1 MRRLCRRFRLQT
13 DQGRYPMNSETIL
26 TSNGWS
32 HASAQWRNTNLNSKH
47 DLEELLEA
55 LSAPIYATDCNGKIT
70 YYNQAAAEF
79 SGHRLTLGKDHSQL
93 GWRLYRSDG
102 APLSHEQWPMT
113 VALREGREISGPAV
127 VAERPNGSRVTLI
140 PHASPLHND
149 AGQIVGA
156 VNMLVKNTERCDL
169 QTQGR
174 LLLDEVNHRV
184 KNNLQMLCALLE
196 SARRETCSEEARA
209 VLSDATRRVSAMG
222 AAQHVLYVAGS
233 SADFS
238 AERFLKAVCACAS
251 INFGKNVT
259 ITYEPASVDLPNH
272 AAMPLALIL
281 NELLT
286 NSAKY
291 GANERG
297 EVAINV
303 GLEVHS
309 GSYELYVEDNGPGF
323 DFEQARKR
331 SSGLGLVIALARQL
345 NGIFTVERKLGAR
358 CVVIFQDE
366 RTRL

>member
-1 MRRLCRRFRLQT
+1 
-13 DQGRYPMNSETIL
+13 MNSETIL
-26 TSNGWS
+26 MSNGWS

-140 PHASPLHND
+140 PHTSPLHND

-156 VNMLVKNTERCDL
+156 VNMLVKNTGHSDL
-169 QTQGR
+169 QTQSR
-174 LLLDEVNHRV
+174 LLLDEVNHRI

-209 VLSDATRRVSAMG
+209 VLSDASRRVSAMS
-222 AAQHVLYVAGS
+222 AAQHVLYVAGNS
-233 SADFS
+233 PNFS
-238 AERFLKAVCACAS
+238 AERFLKAVCASAS

-286 NSAKY
+286 NAVKY
-291 GANERG
+291 GSNERG
-297 EVAINV
+297 EVAIKV
-303 GLEVHS
+303 GLEGRS
-309 GSYELYVEDNGPGF
+309 GCYELYVEDNGPGF
-323 DFEQARKR
+323 DVEQARKR
-331 SSGLGLVIALARQL
+331 SSGLGLVIALARQV
-345 NGIFTVERKLGAR
+345 NGVFTVERKLGAR
-358 CVVIFQDE
+358 CAVKFKDE